1 MTAQTISFRVD
12 ERTMNELAAL
22 AEGRPLSDALRE
34 MIHAQ
39 YIAKLYAQAAAD
51 AERLRND
58 PEDLAVVANVREDL
72 DQLRTWS

>member
-12 ERTMNELAAL
+12 EGTMNELAAL
-22 AEGRPLSDALRE
+22 AAGRPVSDALRE

-39 YIAKLYAQAAAD
+39 YIAKLHAQAAAD

-58 PEDLAVVANVREDL
+58 LEDLAEVANVREDL
-72 DQLRTWS
+72 DQLRTSS